1 MLSIGRFAK
10 LANVSPRTVRYY
22 ESIGLIKSA
31 SRGENNYRYYDS
43 HLVDR
48 VAQIRDLQELG
59 FSLDEIKDILKI
71 SPSDFAQSLKKK
83 LAEVDGDITTLR
95 ERRQRL
101 MSLLSV
107 SQKIVSKEAINDT
120 ERTNFMTAI
129 QEEILNNLKTMH
141 GDLSEAQLAYL
152 KRDRTLE
159 TEEQRDFIEALKKC
173 IAFAKSKNL
182 KLGPTRGRSSSSM
195 VLYAL
200 GLNNF
205 DPTESGLIPERL
217 LAQEPNVHIDVEYER
232 GQEFVDYCRDTNKN
246 LRYGQIQAYKMPL
259 LDIIQNVHTR
269 LGKEINYA
277 EIDDNSDVVLNQ
289 FRQGDLSKIFCID
302 YSDDALIM
310 KYENFLPEYTGLD
323 KIREYIHSQKV
334 HSFRDVM
341 NIIALWR
348 PSSAIQLERIDR
360 YRKAKEKPFTYKV
373 LTPELRKSLE
383 PNFGMIIYHEDL
395 MRILAHYTGFSLE
408 RSLPLIGTIN
418 CPMNKSPERLA
429 DLLEFK
435 KVAPPEVVQLILE
448 EAPHSFCQPHIFAFS
463 FFTKITAVLKSLHQD
478 IYFEEIAKWEAK
490 NGFRWDDIGVNW
502 KGVSLLQN

>member
-120 ERTNFMTAI
+120 ERTHFMTAI
-129 QEEILNNLKTMH
+129 QEEILSKLKTKH
-141 GDLSEAQLAYL
+141 GELSQAQLAYL

-159 TEEQRDFIEALKKC
+159 TEEQRDFIEGLKKC

-182 KLGPTRGRSSSSM
+182 KLGPARGRSSSSM

-200 GLNNF
+200 GLTNF

-217 LAQEPNVHIDVEYER
+217 LTQEPNIHIDVEFER
-232 GQEFVDYCRDTNKN
+232 GQEFVDFCRDTNKS
-246 LRYGQIQAYKMPL
+246 LRYGQIQAFKMPL
-259 LDIIQNVHTR
+259 LDIIQNVHAR
-269 LGKEINYA
+269 LGKEINYD
-277 EIDDNSDVVLNQ
+277 EIDDNSDLVLNQ
-289 FRQGDLSKIFCID
+289 FRHGDFSKMFCID

-310 KYENFLPEYTGLD
+310 KYENFLPGYSGPS
-323 KIREYIHSQKV
+323 KAKEYILSQKI
-334 HSFRDVM
+334 HDFRDVM

-348 PSSAIQLERIDR
+348 PCSEIFIERMDR
-360 YRKAKEKPFTYKV
+360 YRKAKEKPFAYDF
-373 LTPELRKSLE
+373 LTPQLRKSLE

-395 MRILAHYTGFSLE
+395 MRILAHYTGFSFE
-408 RSLPLIGTIN
+408 RSLRLIATISN
-418 CPMNKSPERLA
+418 PVGKSAERLA
-429 DLLEFK
+429 DLQEFK
-435 KVAPPEVVQLILE
+435 KIAPPEIVQLMMA
-448 EAPHSFCQPHIFAFS
+448 EAPNSFCQPHIFAFS
-463 FFTKITAVLKSLHQD
+463 LFTKITAVLKSLHQD
-478 IYFEEIAKWEAK
+478 IYYEEIEKWEAK